1 LLVNFTS
8 ATKTSSSGRY
18 QVSFTIDYP
27 ELNNKDEF
35 PVEFRFAKRTGTVNH
50 RFLCNEGTRD
60 CTATL
65 VNVTVGNI
73 TSEIGSGNASSTTT
87 LYIRH
92 LDFDS
97 PMKVIDDTTVPFQ
110 GKVTVY
116 GTESSPSSGL
126 FCPLLNAKV
135 CLKDHNARNTYTTLS
150 STCTTTDPNGF
161 YSLPAVIGTKVS
173 PYVDYNNHTFRAI
186 NSIHEIAF
194 VEGIEIRG
202 SVVYNGYNLE
212 DITIANITL
221 DVSRPQMLSSSSS
234 QPWHILF
241 NAILFH
247 HIY

>member
-1 LLVNFTS
+1 LFVTFTS

-27 ELNNKDEF
+27 GLNNKDEF
-35 PVEFRFAKRTGTVNH
+35 PVEFRFAKRTGTVDH

-65 VNVTVGNI
+65 VNVTVGNT
-73 TSEIGSGNASSTTT
+73 TSEIGFGIASSTTT
-87 LYIRH
+87 LFIRH
-92 LDFDS
+92 LDFES

-135 CLKDHNARNTYTTLS
+135 CLKDHNARNTFTTLD

-212 DITIANITL
+212 DITTANLTL
-221 DVSRPQMLSSSSS
+221 DVSRPPMLSLLKSVMA
-234 QPWHILF
+234 HFIKF
-241 NAILFH
+241 FIFD